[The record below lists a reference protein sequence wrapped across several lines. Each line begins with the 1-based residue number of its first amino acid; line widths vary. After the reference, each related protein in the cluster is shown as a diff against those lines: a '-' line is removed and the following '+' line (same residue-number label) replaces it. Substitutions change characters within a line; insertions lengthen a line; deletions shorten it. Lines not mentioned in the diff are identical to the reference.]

1 MTIKGTLKYGLRVG
15 DDVHKDFEMRAAS
28 VGDMF
33 DAEEIAS
40 VSTPFKYRAALMGI
54 QLVRLGTLSGPI
66 DVKVLRGMDPDD
78 LDILSKAQLDADKE
92 GKGEPS
98 S

>member
-1 MTIKGTLKYGLRVG
+1 MTIKGTLKHGLAIG
-15 DDVHKDFEMRAAS
+15 ADLHKEFEVRAAS

-33 DAEEIAS
+33 DAENTAT
-40 VSTPFKYRAALMGI
+40 VSKPLTYRAALLGI

-66 DVKVLRGMDPDD
+66 DVKVLRGLHPAD
-78 LDILSKAQLDADKE
+78 LDILTQAQQDADNE
-92 GKGEPS
+92 GNAPPS